1 MTTSKIQKRFR
12 LEPNHLEEIENIK
25 INNNFKSDNEA
36 LDYIISEFLK
46 NKSHETKKK
55 NQDFDKILKAI
66 NQSSKDIKV
75 LLEFA
80 NTHAYR
86 EVFEENVST
95 TESPTNWLK
104 DAKEEVSNQIQYI
117 KNKNLSEH

>member
-46 NKSHETKKK
+46 NKSHETKQK

-104 DAKEEVSNQIQYI
+104 DAKEEVSNQIQY
-117 KNKNLSEH
+117 KRTNNLSEH

>member
-12 LEPNHLEEIENIK
+12 LEPNHLEEIENIR

-46 NKSHETKKK
+46 NKSHDTKQN

-86 EVFEENVST
+86 EVFEENVSA
-95 TESPTNWLK
+95 TESPTNWLN
-104 DAKEEVSNQIQYI
+104 DAKEEVSNQIQY
-117 KNKNLSEH
+117 KRTNNLSEH

>member
-12 LEPNHLEEIENIK
+12 LEPNHLEEIENIR

-46 NKSHETKKK
+46 SKSQDTKQS
-55 NQDFDKILKAI
+55 NQDYDKILKAL

-86 EVFEENVST
+86 EVFEENVSA
-95 TESPTNWLK
+95 TEEPTNWLK
-104 DAKEEVSNQIQYI
+104 DAKEEVNNQIQYRRT
-117 KNKNLSEH
+117 NNLSEH

>member
-46 NKSHETKKK
+46 NKSHETKQK

-104 DAKEEVSNQIQYI
+104 DAKEEVSNQIQY
-117 KNKNLSEH
+117 KRTKNLSEH

>member
-12 LEPNHLEEIENIK
+12 LEPNHLEEIENIR

-46 NKSHETKKK
+46 NKSHDTKQN

-86 EVFEENVST
+86 EVFEENISA

-104 DAKEEVSNQIQYI
+104 DAKEEVSNQIQY
-117 KNKNLSEH
+117 KRTNNLSEH